1 MIDFTKWSVE
11 EMRAELVKLTGLSPE
26 SALSVKGKS
35 NLAEAIIV
43 ARKNAGLDVDD
54 DKVGRFDAV
63 ELESNSLIATNDT
76 DVVSTEGEQKQQQ
89 VVIQPKMGSPAWQ
102 EFVLGHLLPEEFQE
116 KNGKKFPK
124 AAGLR
129 RIAQILC
136 GPIMSSGPINVFAS
150 HGPDST
156 VSVVYEVQIY
166 WTRDVGTANQWM
178 SEKEIM
184 SLNLPIRKFSEVAD
198 CNKLNTPAPYNAHPS
213 ATASSKAEGRTFKK
227 LLMLNIHTAEEMG
240 DLTDEPRVS
249 EVSTMNSDNEAI
261 SPQQTVM
268 IQKKSEQLSIDVE
281 KFLQYHKFKSDIS
294 ALTRSEGAAAIV
306 LLNKYQTETG
316 ASLDIPSYIK
326 SN

>member
-11 EMRAELVKLTGLSPE
+11 EMRAELVKLTGMSPE

-35 NLAEAIIV
+35 NLAEAIII
-43 ARKNAGLDVDD
+43 ARKNAGLDLDD

-63 ELESNSLIATNDT
+63 ELESNSLITTKDT
-76 DVVSTEGEQKQQQ
+76 DVVSTDSDKEEQK
-89 VVIQPKMGSPAWQ
+89 VVQPKMGSPAWQ
-102 EFVLGHLLPEEFQE
+102 EFVLGHLLPDEFQE

-136 GPIMSSGPINVFAS
+136 GPIMSSGPINVFTS
-150 HGPDST
+150 HGPDDT

-166 WTRDVGTANQWM
+166 WTRDIGTINQWM

-198 CNKLNTPAPYNAHPS
+198 CNKTNTPPPYNAHPS

-249 EVSTMNSDNEAI
+249 EVSTMNSENESI
-261 SPQQTVM
+261 SPQQSVM
-268 IQKKSEQLSIDVE
+268 IQKKSEQLNIDVE
-281 KFLQYHKFKSDIS
+281 KFLQYHKFKSDLS

>member
-1 MIDFTKWSVE
+1 MIDFTKWSAE
-11 EMRAELVKLTGLSPE
+11 EMRAELVKLTGMSPD
-26 SALSVKGKS
+26 SAFSIKGKS
-35 NLAEAIIV
+35 NLAEAIIA
-43 ARKNAGLDVDD
+43 ARKNLGLDLDNGE
-54 DKVGRFDAV
+54 KVGSFDAV
-63 ELESNSLIATNDT
+63 ELESNSLISTKHES
-76 DVVSTEGEQKQQQ
+76 VSRVANEKEEQQ
-89 VVIQPKMGSPAWQ
+89 VIQPKMGSPAWQ
-102 EFVLGHLLPEEFQE
+102 DFVLGHLLPEEFQE
-116 KNGKKFPK
+116 KNGRKFPK

-136 GPIMSSGPINVFAS
+136 GPIMSSGPINVYAS

-166 WTRDVGTANQWM
+166 WTRDIGTINQWM

-198 CNKLNTPAPYNAHPS
+198 CNKINTPAPYNAHPS

-261 SPQQTVM
+261 SPQQSTM
-268 IQKKSEQLSIDVE
+268 IQKKSEQLGIDVE
-281 KFLQYHKFKSDIS
+281 KFLQYHKFKSDLSAIS
-294 ALTRSEGAAAIV
+294 RADGAAAIV

-316 ASLDIPSYIK
+316 ASLDIPAYIK
-326 SN
+326 VA